1 MNNNNLNRSAE
12 LTESQI
18 EQIARNQCPDMP
30 EGQDAMP
37 QVMCAI
43 YDALDMARAVQQSAN
58 HHCRCGTAL
67 AHTHHHCTTP
77 VMWRMYEKPDVFGN
91 ASAAARDVLA
101 ERHRQTQQ
109 EGATPEHDDLYLE
122 AELPR
127 AAAAYALSASGFSN
141 AITLD
146 FWPFSTDWWKPTT
159 PRRNLVKAAA
169 LILAEIERIDRD
181 PGDESHHDHLN
192 GGSL

>member
-1 MNNNNLNRSAE
+1 MTDNAKTRADVPAGNRHE
-12 LTESQI
+12 LCS
-18 EQIARNQCPDMP
+18 
-30 EGQDAMP
+30 
-37 QVMCAI
+37 
-43 YDALDMARAVQQSAN
+43 
-58 HHCRCGTAL
+58 CGTEL
-67 AHTHHHCTTP
+67 AHTHQLTDAP
-77 VMWRMYEKPDVFGN
+77 IMWRMYEKADAFPQTT
-91 ASAAARDVLA
+91 AAARDVLA
-101 ERHRQTQQ
+101 ERQRQMQQ
-109 EGATPEHDDLYLE
+109 EGATVEQDDTYTE

-181 PGDESHHDHLN
+181 PGDESHHDHVN

>member
-1 MNNNNLNRSAE
+1 MINNAKTHADAPAGNRHE
-12 LTESQI
+12 LCS
-18 EQIARNQCPDMP
+18 
-30 EGQDAMP
+30 
-37 QVMCAI
+37 
-43 YDALDMARAVQQSAN
+43 
-58 HHCRCGTAL
+58 CGTEL
-67 AHTHHHCTTP
+67 AHTHHHCDAP
-77 VMWRMYEKPDVFGN
+77 VMWRMYEKAGTFPH

-101 ERHRQTQQ
+101 ERQRQEQQ
-109 EGATPEHDDLYLE
+109 EGATVEQDDTYTE

-169 LILAEIERIDRD
+169 LILAEIERIDRII
-181 PGDESHHDHLN
+181 PAHGDKSA
-192 GGSL
+192 